1 MVGGL
6 LGGSRRSFATLNTCR
21 PGLLAAVVAALGLAA
36 LLAPLTEAHKAITS
50 PYNFNDHV
58 FPVVRDRCGR
68 CHFEGGPTPMSLL
81 TYIDALPW
89 AESMR
94 EQLVG
99 ERMPA
104 WYADPT
110 GPLVKGG
117 HPLSPRELDIIVT
130 WATGGTPQGDLA
142 RKPPTVPAPPQWR
155 SGKPDLVVPMA
166 EEYTV
171 PASAMED
178 SHEFTIAT
186 GLTDTRWIKAVDLLP
201 GALSMVREATVRV
214 ENGPVLAAW
223 VPGYEAIA
231 APSGAAF
238 RLAPG
243 AKLTLSMRYR
253 KHYLDEQNAVKD
265 RTSVG
270 LYFTDEPVSGK
281 SIESFAIDGKVG
293 DEATSDAQT
302 FGGSLA
308 TSGRV
313 LALRPL
319 VDQTYSAIDV
329 HAVLAN
335 GRKVPLLLLRAQRP
349 EWPRRYWLAEPIELP
364 KGARIEA
371 VARPAP
377 VSPDDIPSPRRN
389 KLQIALD
396 YVAQ

>member
-1 MVGGL
+1 M
-6 LGGSRRSFATLNTCR
+6 SNTGR
-21 PGLLAAVVAALGLAA
+21 LAAVASALGLVA
-36 LLAPLTEAHKAITS
+36 LFAPLTEAHKAITS

-58 FPVVRDRCGR
+58 FPVLRDRCGR

-81 TYIDALPW
+81 TYNDALPW

-117 HPLSPRELDIIVT
+117 HPLGSRELDIIVT
-130 WATGGTPQGDLA
+130 WATGGTPQGDLGK
-142 RKPPTVPAPPQWR
+142 KPPAVPAPPDWR

-166 EEYTV
+166 EEVTL
-171 PASAMED
+171 PASTMED
-178 SHEFTIAT
+178 KREFTLAT
-186 GLTDTRWIKAVDLLP
+186 GLTETRWVKAVDLLP
-201 GALSMVREATVRV
+201 GAKSMVREATVQV

-223 VPGYEAIA
+223 VPGHDAIA

-238 RLAPG
+238 RLTAG
-243 AKLTLSMRYR
+243 AKLKLSIRYR

-281 SIESFAIDGKVG
+281 SIESFAIDGRVG
-293 DEATSDAQT
+293 DEGGSETQT
-302 FGGSLA
+302 FGGNLA
-308 TSGRV
+308 TAARL
-313 LALRPL
+313 LAFRPL
-319 VDQTYSAIDV
+319 VDQTYTTIDV

-335 GRKVPLLLLRAQRP
+335 GRKMPLLLLRAQRP
-349 EWPRRYWLAEPIELP
+349 EWSRRYWLIEPIELP
-364 KGARIEA
+364 KGAKIEA
-371 VARPAP
+371 VATPAP
-377 VSPDDIPSPRRN
+377 VNPDDIPSPRRD
-389 KLQIALD
+389 KLQIAID
-396 YVAQ
+396 YVPQ

>member
-1 MVGGL
+1 MRTV
-6 LGGSRRSFATLNTCR
+6 RSLSSNTCR
-21 PGLLAAVVAALGLAA
+21 LAAVGSALAVVAAVMIVTLF
-36 LLAPLTEAHKAITS
+36 APLAEAHKAITS

-58 FPVVRDRCGR
+58 FPIVRDRCGR
-68 CHFEGGPTPMSLL
+68 CHFEGGPTPMSLM
-81 TYIDALPW
+81 TYVDALPW

-117 HPLSPRELDIIVT
+117 HPIGSRELDVIVT
-130 WATGGTPQGDLA
+130 WATGGTPQGDLGKKA
-142 RKPPTVPAPPQWR
+142 PTVPTPAPWR
-155 SGKPDLVVPMA
+155 SGTPDLVVPMA
-166 EEYTV
+166 EAYTV
-171 PASAMED
+171 PASTMEERR
-178 SHEFTIAT
+178 EFTLAT

-201 GALSMVREATVRV
+201 GAASMVREATVQV

-223 VPGYEAIA
+223 VPGHDAIA

-238 RLAPG
+238 RLPAG
-243 AKLTLSMRYR
+243 AKLKLSMRYR

-293 DEATSDAQT
+293 DEGGADRQT

-308 TSGRV
+308 TAARV
-313 LALRPL
+313 LAFRPL
-319 VDQTYSAIDV
+319 VDQTYASIDV

-335 GRKVPLLLLRAQRP
+335 GRNVPLLQLRAQRP
-349 EWPRRYWLAEPIELP
+349 EWPRRYWLVEPIELP
-364 KGARIEA
+364 KGAKIEA
-371 VARPAP
+371 VATPAP
-377 VSPDDIPSPRRN
+377 VNPDDIPSPRRD

-396 YVAQ
+396 YVVQ